1 MWLSDLQ
8 LVLPDGLLPCGSLRI
23 EDGRIADIVEGPVHH
38 AAVYGGG
45 LLAIPGLIDMH
56 GDMLERDISP
66 RPGAELPFAMA
77 LHELD
82 KRLVAT
88 GITTAYAAISFAWH
102 TGQSLRSDVKAR
114 AIMATINNLRPTLLA
129 DHYVH
134 ARFEI
139 TNPQAGAILEEMIL
153 AEQVHLASI
162 MDHTPG
168 QGQYRDIEAYI
179 RQMFEWRK
187 KMGDPLGG
195 NGKEITETDV
205 RESVLIAQQ
214 RPKAWESVYSVAQV
228 AQKHGVVL
236 ASHDDDTAEKVDLML
251 DIGIHMSEFPVTK
264 EAAGRARYHGLHVA
278 MGAPNALQGRSLSG
292 NLSAVDAIADGLIDI
307 LATDYYPASML
318 QATFTLVARGVLPL
332 YKAIKLVSENVADGL
347 RLYDRGQIAVGKL
360 ADIVLLD
367 SSDILPRVHG
377 TLRQGQPVYWD
388 KFMNA
393 RGVIRTTN
401 RSAEIELVSKIA
413 EWSNCRVTK

>member
-1 MWLSDLQ
+1 MWLSDFR
-8 LVLPDGLLPCGSLRI
+8 LVLPDGILARGSLRI
-23 EDGRIADIVEGPVHH
+23 EGGSIAEIVEGPV
-38 AAVYGGG
+38 AGADVQGDG

-66 RPGAELPFAMA
+66 RPGAELPFALA
-77 LHELD
+77 LYELD

-102 TGQSLRSDVKAR
+102 TGQSLRSDSKAR
-114 AIMATINNLRPTLLA
+114 AIMATINELRPTLLA

-153 AEQVHLASI
+153 AGQVHMASI

-168 QGQYRDIEAYI
+168 QGQYRDIESYVQ
-179 RQMFEWRK
+179 QMFAWRK
-187 KMGDPLGG
+187 KMGDPLGDSG
-195 NGKEITETDV
+195 QEITEGEV
-205 RESVLIAQQ
+205 RASVAVAQQ
-214 RPKAWESVYSVAQV
+214 RPKAWDAVYSVAEV

-236 ASHDDDTAEKVDLML
+236 ASHDDDTLEKVDLML
-251 DIGIHMSEFPVTK
+251 DVGIHMSEFPVTK
-264 EAAGRARYHGLHVA
+264 EAAGRARQHGLHVA

-292 NLSAVDAIADGLIDI
+292 NLSAAEAIADGLVDI

-318 QATFTLVARGVLPL
+318 QAAFALVERGVLPL
-332 YKAIKLVSENVADGL
+332 HQAIKLVSENVADGL
-347 RLYDRGQIAVGKL
+347 RLHDRGQITVGKL
-360 ADIVLLD
+360 ADLVLLD
-367 SSDILPRVHG
+367 YSGALPRVHG
-377 TLRQGQPVYWD
+377 TLRHGHPVYWD

-393 RGVIRTTN
+393 RGVLRQETPPIN
-401 RSAEIELVSKIA
+401 LEMEPV
-413 EWSNCRVTK
+413 

>member
-8 LVLPDGLLPCGSLRI
+8 IVLPDGILPRGSLRI
-23 EDGRIADIVEGPVHH
+23 EDDRIAEIVEGPVCR
-38 AAVYGGG
+38 AAVNGAG
-45 LLAIPGLIDMH
+45 LLVIPGLIDMH

-102 TGQSLRSDVKAR
+102 TGQSLRSDAKAR
-114 AIMATINNLRPTLLA
+114 AIMATINELRPTLLA

-139 TNPQAGAILEEMIL
+139 TNPQAGGILEEMIL
-153 AEQVHLASI
+153 SGHVQMASI

-168 QGQYRDIEAYI
+168 QGQYRDIESYVK
-179 RQMFEWRK
+179 QMFEWRK
-187 KMGDPLGG
+187 RMGDPLGG
-195 NGKEITETDV
+195 NGEEVTEQEV
-205 RESVLIAQQ
+205 RASVVVAQE
-214 RPKAWESVYSVAQV
+214 RPKAWDSVYSVAKV

-236 ASHDDDTAEKVDLML
+236 ASHDDDTAAKVDLMI
-251 DIGIHMSEFPVTK
+251 DVGINMSEFPVSK
-264 EAAGRARYHGLHVA
+264 EAAGRARQHGLHVA

-292 NLSAVDAIADGLIDI
+292 NLSAADAIADGLVDI

-318 QATFTLVARGVLPL
+318 QAAFALVQRGVLPL
-332 YKAIKLVSENVADGL
+332 HEAVKLVSENVADGL
-347 RLYDRGQIAVGKL
+347 RLHDRGQIAVGRL
-360 ADIVLLD
+360 ADLVLLD
-367 SSDILPRVHG
+367 GRGGLPRVHG
-377 TLRQGQPVYWD
+377 TVRHGQPVYWD
-388 KFMNA
+388 KFMHA
-393 RGVIRTTN
+393 RGVLR
-401 RSAEIELVSKIA
+401 A
-413 EWSNCRVTK
+413 SNTFIMVESTYA

>member
-8 LVLPDGLLPCGSLRI
+8 LVLPDGVLDHGSLRL
-23 EDGRIADIVEGPVHH
+23 EAGKIAEIVEGPVRVP
-38 AAVYGGG
+38 AVQGSG

-77 LHELD
+77 LYELD

-102 TGQSLRSDVKAR
+102 TGQSLRSDGKAR
-114 AIMATINNLRPTLLA
+114 AIMATINELRPTLLA

-153 AEQVHLASI
+153 AGQVHMASI

-168 QGQYRDIEAYI
+168 QGQYRDIEGYV
-179 RQMFEWRK
+179 RQMFEWRR

-195 NGKEITETDV
+195 NGQEVTEADV
-205 RESVLIAQQ
+205 RESVVVAQQ
-214 RPKAWESVYSVAQV
+214 RPKAWDAVYSVAKV

-236 ASHDDDTAEKVDLML
+236 ASHDDDTVEKVDLML
-251 DIGIHMSEFPVTK
+251 DVGITMSEFPVSK
-264 EAAGRARYHGLHVA
+264 EAAGRARAHGLHVA

-292 NLSAVDAIADGLIDI
+292 NLSAADAIAEGLVDI

-318 QATFTLVARGVLPL
+318 QAAFVLVQRGILPL
-332 YKAIKLVSENVADGL
+332 HQAVKLISEHVADAL
-347 RLYDRGQIAVGKL
+347 RLHDRGQIAVGKL
-360 ADIVLLD
+360 ADLVLLD
-367 SSDILPRVHG
+367 VAGNLPRVHG
-377 TLRQGQPVYWD
+377 TLRHGHPVYWD
-388 KFMNA
+388 KFMHE
-393 RGVIRTTN
+393 RGTLRLPEPDRMIG
-401 RSAEIELVSKIA
+401 
-413 EWSNCRVTK
+413 

>member
-1 MWLSDLQ
+1 MWLSDFQ
-8 LVLPDGLLPCGSLRI
+8 LVLPDGVLQRGSVRI
-23 EDGRIADIVEGPVHH
+23 ERGCIAEIVEGPVQR
-38 AAVYGGG
+38 AAVQGAG
-45 LLAIPGLIDMH
+45 LLMIPGLIDMH

-77 LHELD
+77 LYELD

-114 AIMATINNLRPTLLA
+114 AIMATINELRPTLLA

-153 AEQVHLASI
+153 AGQVHMASI

-168 QGQYRDIEAYI
+168 QGQYRDIESYVK
-179 RQMFEWRK
+179 QMFEWRK

-195 NGKEITETDV
+195 NGNEITEQEV
-205 RESVLIAQQ
+205 RDSVIVAQQ
-214 RPKAWESVYSVAQV
+214 RPKAWDAVYSVAKV
-228 AQKHGVVL
+228 AAKHGVVL
-236 ASHDDDTAEKVDLML
+236 ASHDDDTVEKVDLML
-251 DIGIHMSEFPVTK
+251 DVGINLSEFPVSK
-264 EAAGRARYHGLHVA
+264 EAAGRARECSLHVA

-292 NLSAVDAIADGLIDI
+292 NLSAAEAIAEGLVDI

-318 QATFTLVARGVLPL
+318 QAVFALVARGVLPL
-332 YKAIKLVSENVADGL
+332 HQAVKLVSENVADGL
-347 RLYDRGQIAVGKL
+347 RLADRGQITVGKV
-360 ADIVLLD
+360 ADLVLLD
-367 SSDILPRVHG
+367 HTGAIPRVHG
-377 TLRQGQPVYWD
+377 TLRHGHPVYWD

-393 RGVIRTTN
+393 RGVLCQETPPIN
-401 RSAEIELVSKIA
+401 LEMEPV
-413 EWSNCRVTK
+413 

>member
-8 LVLPDGLLPCGSLRI
+8 IVLPDGILQRGSLRV
-23 EDGRIADIVEGPVHH
+23 EDGYIAEIIEGPVVGS
-38 AAVYGGG
+38 AKRFAICGSG
-45 LLAIPGLIDMH
+45 LVVIPGLIDMH

-139 TNPQAGAILEEMIL
+139 TNPQAGAILEELIL
-153 AEQVHLASI
+153 DGQVHMASL

-168 QGQYRDIEAYI
+168 QGQYRDIESYVKQI
-179 RQMFEWRK
+179 FEWRK

-195 NGKEITETDV
+195 SSQDITEEQV
-205 RESVLIAQQ
+205 RESVVVAQQ
-214 RPKAWESVYSVAQV
+214 RPKAWDSVYSVAKV
-228 AQKHGVVL
+228 AQTHGVVL
-236 ASHDDDTAEKVDLML
+236 ASHDDDTVEKVNLML
-251 DIGIHMSEFPVTK
+251 DVGIGMSEFPVSK
-264 EAAGRARYHGLHVA
+264 EAAAQARQYGLHVA

-292 NLSAVDAIADGLIDI
+292 NLSAAEAIADGLVDI
-307 LATDYYPASML
+307 LATDYYPAAML
-318 QATFTLVARGVLPL
+318 QAVFALVKRNVLPL
-332 YKAIKLVSENVADGL
+332 HSAIKLVSENVADGL
-347 RLYDRGQIAVGKL
+347 NLHDRGQIAVGKL
-360 ADIVLLD
+360 ADLVLVD
-367 SSDILPRVHG
+367 SRGDLPRVHG
-377 TLRQGQPVYWD
+377 TVRQGQPVYWD
-388 KFMNA
+388 KFMHA
-393 RGVIRTTN
+393 RGVLQPSSQSIY
-401 RSAEIELVSKIA
+401 AELAYE
-413 EWSNCRVTK
+413 

>member
-8 LVLPDGLLPCGSLRI
+8 IVLPDGLLERGSLRI
-23 EDGRIADIVEGPVHH
+23 EDERIAEIVEGPVAG
-38 AAVYGGG
+38 AAVQGAG

-77 LHELD
+77 LYELD

-102 TGQSLRSDVKAR
+102 TGQSLRSDAKAR
-114 AIMATINNLRPTLLA
+114 AIMATINELRPSLLA

-153 AEQVHLASI
+153 AGQVHMASI

-168 QGQYRDIEAYI
+168 QGQYRDIEGYVK
-179 RQMFEWRK
+179 QMFEWRR

-195 NGKEITETDV
+195 NGAEITEADV
-205 RESVLIAQQ
+205 RASVVIAQE
-214 RPKAWESVYSVAQV
+214 RPKAWDAVYAVAQV

-236 ASHDDDTAEKVDLML
+236 ASHDDDTIEKVDLML
-251 DIGIHMSEFPVTK
+251 DVGIHMSEFPVTK
-264 EAAGRARYHGLHVA
+264 EAAGRARQHGIHVA

-292 NLSAVDAIADGLIDI
+292 NLSAADAIAAGLVDI

-318 QATFTLVARGVLPL
+318 QAAFALVDRGVLPL

-347 RLYDRGQIAVGKL
+347 RLYDRGQIAVGKV
-360 ADIVLLD
+360 ADLVLLD
-367 SSDILPRVHG
+367 RNGALPRVHG
-377 TLRQGQPVYWD
+377 TLRHGHPVYWD
-388 KFMNA
+388 KFMHA
-393 RGVIRTTN
+393 RGVLRAPNRPHTN
-401 RSAEIELVSKIA
+401 EVEPAYV
-413 EWSNCRVTK
+413 

>member
-1 MWLSDLQ
+1 MWLSDLRI
-8 LVLPDGLLPCGSLRI
+8 VLPDGVLDRGSLRI
-23 EDGRIADIVEGPVHH
+23 EDGQIAEIVEGPVC
-38 AAVYGGG
+38 APSAVQGTG

-77 LHELD
+77 LNELD

-114 AIMATINNLRPTLLA
+114 AIMATINELRPTLLA

-139 TNPQAGAILEEMIL
+139 TNPQAGTILEEMIL
-153 AEQVHLASI
+153 AGQVHMASI

-168 QGQYRDIEAYI
+168 QGQYRDIEGYVK
-179 RQMFEWRK
+179 QMFEWRR

-195 NGKEITETDV
+195 NGKEITEADV
-205 RESVLIAQQ
+205 RESVVVAQQ
-214 RPKAWESVYSVAQV
+214 RPKVWESVYSVAQV
-228 AQKHGVVL
+228 AQRHGVVL
-236 ASHDDDTAEKVDLML
+236 ASHDDDTVEKVDLML
-251 DIGIHMSEFPVTK
+251 DVGINLSEFPVSK
-264 EAAGRARYHGLHVA
+264 EAARRAREHGLHVA

-292 NLSAVDAIADGLIDI
+292 NLSAADAIADGLVDI

-318 QATFTLVARGVLPL
+318 QAAFALVVRGVLPL
-332 YKAIKLVSENVADGL
+332 HQAIKLISENVAHGL
-347 RLYDRGQIAVGKL
+347 RLHDRGQLAVGKL
-360 ADIVLLD
+360 ADLVLLD
-367 SSDILPRVHG
+367 VNGEMPRVHG
-377 TLRQGQPVYWD
+377 TLRHGQPVYWD
-388 KFMNA
+388 KFMHA
-393 RGVIRTTN
+393 RGTL
-401 RSAEIELVSKIA
+401 RSQAV
-413 EWSNCRVTK
+413 V

>member
-8 LVLPDGLLPCGSLRI
+8 LVLPDGLLERGSLRI
-23 EDGRIADIVEGPVHH
+23 EDDRIAEIVEGPVAG
-38 AAVYGGG
+38 AAVQGAG

-77 LHELD
+77 LYELD

-102 TGQSLRSDVKAR
+102 TGQSLRSDAKAR
-114 AIMATINNLRPTLLA
+114 AIMATINELRPSLLA

-153 AEQVHLASI
+153 AGQVHMASI

-168 QGQYRDIEAYI
+168 QGQYRDIEGYVK
-179 RQMFEWRK
+179 QMFEWRK

-195 NGKEITETDV
+195 NGEEVTETEV
-205 RESVLIAQQ
+205 RASVLIAQQ
-214 RPKAWESVYSVAQV
+214 RPKAWEAVYSVAQV

-236 ASHDDDTAEKVDLML
+236 ASHDDDTVEKVDLML
-251 DIGIHMSEFPVTK
+251 DVGIHMSEFPVTK
-264 EAAGRARYHGLHVA
+264 EAAGRARQRGLHVA

-292 NLSAVDAIADGLIDI
+292 NLSAAEAIADGLVDI

-318 QATFTLVARGVLPL
+318 QAAFALVDRGVLPL

-347 RLYDRGQIAVGKL
+347 RLYDRGQIAVGKV
-360 ADIVLLD
+360 ADLVLLD
-367 SSDILPRVHG
+367 RNGAHPRVHG
-377 TLRQGQPVYWD
+377 TLRHGHPVYWD
-388 KFMNA
+388 KFMHV
-393 RGVIRTTN
+393 RGV
-401 RSAEIELVSKIA
+401 L
-413 EWSNCRVTK
+413 RVPNSPHPIQVEPAYV

>member
-8 LVLPDGLLPCGSLRI
+8 IVLPDGVLDRGSLRL
-23 EDGRIADIVEGPVHH
+23 ENGQIAEIVEGPVCGPN
-38 AAVYGGG
+38 AAQSAVQGAG

-77 LHELD
+77 LYELD

-114 AIMATINNLRPTLLA
+114 AIMATINELRPTLLA

-153 AEQVHLASI
+153 AGQVHMASI

-168 QGQYRDIEAYI
+168 QGQYRDIEGYVK
-179 RQMFEWRK
+179 QMFEWRR

-195 NGKEITETDV
+195 NGKELTEADV
-205 RESVLIAQQ
+205 RESVVVAQQ
-214 RPKAWESVYSVAQV
+214 RPKAWDSVYSVAQV

-236 ASHDDDTAEKVDLML
+236 ASHDDDTVEKVDLML
-251 DIGIHMSEFPVTK
+251 DVGINLSEFPVSK
-264 EAAGRARYHGLHVA
+264 EAAGRAREHGLHVA

-292 NLSAVDAIADGLIDI
+292 NLSAADAIADGLVDI

-318 QATFTLVARGVLPL
+318 QAAFVLVDRGILPL
-332 YKAIKLVSENVADGL
+332 HQAIKLISENVADGL
-347 RLYDRGQIAVGKL
+347 RLHDRGQLAVGKL
-360 ADIVLLD
+360 ADLVLLD
-367 SSDILPRVHG
+367 VNGAMPRVHG
-377 TLRQGQPVYWD
+377 TLRHGEPVYWD
-388 KFMNA
+388 KFMHA
-393 RGVIRTTN
+393 RGTL
-401 RSAEIELVSKIA
+401 RSHQVA
-413 EWSNCRVTK
+413 

>member
-8 LVLPDGLLPCGSLRI
+8 IVLPDGVLPRGSLRI
-23 EDGRIADIVEGPVHH
+23 EGDYIAEISEGPVRE
-38 AAVYGGG
+38 AAVQGAG

-66 RPGAELPFAMA
+66 RPGAELPFALA
-77 LHELD
+77 LYELD

-102 TGQSLRSDVKAR
+102 TGQSLRSDAKAR
-114 AIMATINNLRPTLLA
+114 AIMATINELRPTLLA

-153 AEQVHLASI
+153 AGQVHMASI

-168 QGQYRDIEAYI
+168 QGQYRDIEGYVK
-179 RQMFEWRK
+179 QMFEWRR

-195 NGKEITETDV
+195 NGKELTEADV
-205 RESVLIAQQ
+205 RESVVIAQQ
-214 RPKAWESVYSVAQV
+214 RPKAWDSVYSVAKV

-236 ASHDDDTAEKVDLML
+236 ASHDDDTVEKVDFML
-251 DIGIHMSEFPVTK
+251 DVGINMSEFPVSK
-264 EAAGRARYHGLHVA
+264 EAAGRARQQGLHVA

-292 NLSAVDAIADGLIDI
+292 NLSAADAIADGLVDI

-318 QATFTLVARGVLPL
+318 QAVFALVERGVLPL
-332 YKAIKLVSENVADGL
+332 YKAVKLVSENVADGL
-347 RLYDRGQIAVGKL
+347 RLYDRGQIAVGKV
-360 ADIVLLD
+360 ADLVLLD
-367 SSDILPRVHG
+367 NKGALPRVHG
-377 TLRQGQPVYWD
+377 TVRHGSPVYWD

-393 RGVIRTTN
+393 RGT
-401 RSAEIELVSKIA
+401 L
-413 EWSNCRVTK
+413 